1 MKLNLYNKNWI
12 GRWPATQKREYIKV
26 LLLLM
31 MMIYVH
37 RAENMPRTFNK
48 NVDHNECDNII
59 YKLAH

>member
-59 YKLAH
+59 